1 MHPMEEFVHCVSF
14 LQELGNFFLDK
25 DYKDKEV
32 RHTLA
37 GLFVEILLPL
47 AGVGSPPPPPFQTPP
62 ILSLPLFL

>member
-25 DYKDKEV
+25 DFKDKEV

-47 AGVGSPPPPPFQTPP
+47 AGVRSTFH
-62 ILSLPLFL
+62 SLPVAVHFTV